1 MDISDSRLLN
11 LMQRGD
17 TDALGVLYVR
27 YSAQVRNFAMG
38 FLQNEGDADDVTHD
52 VFVNLW
58 QQRDEIS
65 DIESLKAY
73 LFTMTRNAI
82 FSIFRHRRIAE
93 TYMAAAIYKSEEASS
108 ETEEKITT
116 TDLLELVQL
125 TIDSMPEQRRRIFTM
140 NRFDHLTYDEIAGA
154 LGISRKTVEYHMS
167 QALARLR
174 KISRHIHLLL

>member
-93 TYMAAAIYKSEEASS
+93 TYMAASS

>member
-1 MDISDSRLLN
+1 MDISDSELLQ

-17 TDALGVLYVR
+17 SGALGMLYVR
-27 YSAQVRNFAMG
+27 YSGRVRHFAMG
-38 FLQNEGDADDVTHD
+38 FLQNEGDAADVTHD
-52 VFVNLW
+52 IFVSLW
-58 QQRDEIS
+58 QQRAEIT

-73 LFTMTRNAI
+73 LFRMTRNAI

-93 TYMAAAIYKSEEASS
+93 AYMAAAIYQTEEASS

-116 TDLLELVQL
+116 NDLLELVQL

-140 NRFDHLTYDEIAGA
+140 NRFDHLTYEEIAGA

-167 QALARLR
+167 QALAQLR
-174 KISRHIHLLL
+174 KVSRLLLLFI